1 MCVLLGG
8 GGGDGGEMG
17 ERWGGGKMETIT
29 ISFEN
34 SYSRL
39 PCLS

>member
-1 MCVLLGG
+1 MCVVGGGG

-17 ERWGGGKMETIT
+17 VGGEMEIIT